1 MSMEEKQCR
10 RAVFPGSFDPFS
22 QGHANVVERGLELFD
37 EVVIAVGYNIN
48 KPGWIPV
55 DERVQALRSFYAQC
69 GRVQVVK
76 HDGRTVELAQ
86 KLGAGHILR
95 GVRSVQ
101 DYAYELQMAD
111 VNRGLSGVDTVLLP
125 ALPQL
130 ACLSSSVVREL
141 AHFGRRW
148 QDMLPEGLQYHIN
161 M

>member
-1 MSMEEKQCR
+1 MAKKTGKPQVSPEIRQCCEYIC
-10 RAVFPGSFDPFS
+10 D
-22 QGHANVVERGLELFD
+22 HLEQKLTL
-37 EVVIAVGYNIN
+37 E
-48 KPGWIPV
+48 
-55 DERVQALRSFYAQC
+55 
-69 GRVQVVK
+69 
-76 HDGRTVELAQ
+76 ELAQ

>member
-1 MSMEEKQCR
+1 MGICR
-10 RAVFPGSFDPFS
+10 RIEKLNPKL
-22 QGHANVVERGLELFD
+22 QERLKAFLKEC
-37 EVVIAVGYNIN
+37 ETQNIN
-48 KPGWIPV
+48 VAILETV
-55 DERVQALRSFYAQC
+55 RSEEVQKAYYAQC

-76 HDGRTVELAQ
+76 HDGLTVELAQ

-111 VNRGLSGVDTVLLP
+111 VNRRLSGVDTVLLP

-148 QDMLPEGLQYHIN
+148 QDMLPDGLQYHIN

>member
-10 RAVFPGSFDPFS
+10 RAVFPGSFDPFT

-76 HDGRTVELAQ
+76 HDGLTVELAQ

-141 AHFGRRW
+141 AHFGK
-148 QDMLPEGLQYHIN
+148 DVSGFLP
-161 M
+161 